1 MRIILTLGLCLIFQ
15 LVQAQDKLEWT
26 PEVRLSLEDYQ
37 SPSTEISK
45 ELTMYSILTNAN
57 FEFSYSMSYA
67 EFMFTKNFNNK
78 VKTVFNRRSSY
89 ITATTPELANQ
100 LVGFGGLEFD
110 LVELSARKFRK
121 KLLESKGAFSNTAF
135 FQPLHDEVTA
145 EHSERHAELAK
156 LTDMGRKVEL
166 LEEVKSTV
174 RAEIDELS
182 DYCKT
187 CKPPKK
193 KKKKV

>member
-1 MRIILTLGLCLIFQ
+1 MRIILTLGLFLFSQ
-15 LVQAQDKLEWT
+15 LVHCQDKIEWT
-26 PEVRLSLEDYQ
+26 PETRLSLEDYQ

-45 ELTMYSILTNAN
+45 ELTMYSILTNTS

-78 VKTVFNRRSSY
+78 VKSVFNRRSSY
-89 ITATTPELANQ
+89 ITATTDEFANK
-100 LVGFGGLEFD
+100 LVRFGELEFD

-121 KLLESKGAFSNTAF
+121 KLLESKGAFSNTNF
-135 FQPLHDEVTA
+135 FQPLHDEIAA

-156 LTDMGRKVEL
+156 LTDMGRKVDL
-166 LEEVKSTV
+166 LEEARSTV

-193 KKKKV
+193 KKKKT